1 MVGYVN
7 CILLI
12 DEKIKC
18 PKKLF
23 KSLLSTS
30 LYRVCSFNPMLILFL
45 FLKGLFGYINCILL
59 IDEKIKCQTVQTSLY
74 TFTDEFIFVVSL
86 NPQNRML
93 RIKDSSS

>member
-23 KSLLSTS
+23 KNLLSTS
-30 LYRVCSFNPMLILFL
+30 LYSSFNLMVIPFL
-45 FLKGLFGYINCILL
+45 LKGLFGYINCILL
-59 IDEKIKCQTVQTSLY
+59 IDEKIKCQTVKLKIKNQLSVSLY
-74 TFTDEFIFVVSL
+74 TFTEKSL
-86 NPQNRML
+86 
-93 RIKDSSS
+93 

>member
-1 MVGYVN
+1 MSVSK
-7 CILLI
+7 C
-12 DEKIKC
+12 KIS
-18 PKKLF
+18 KLVDDANNIELVRLVWVV
-23 KSLLSTS
+23 SI
-30 LYRVCSFNPMLILFL
+30 FNLMLILFL
-45 FLKGLFGYINCILL
+45 LKGLFGYINCILL